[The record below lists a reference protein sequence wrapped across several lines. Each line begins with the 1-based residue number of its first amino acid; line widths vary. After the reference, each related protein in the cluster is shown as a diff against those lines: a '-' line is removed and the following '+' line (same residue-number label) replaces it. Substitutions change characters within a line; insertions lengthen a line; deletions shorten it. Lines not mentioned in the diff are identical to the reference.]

1 MTVSNFL
8 SKVFL
13 WMFIGLM
20 VTFAT
25 GVVVS
30 NNVNALEFV
39 FSSGGYW
46 VLVLAE
52 VVTVIVLSARIQKMS
67 STGARFGFIFYSF
80 LTGLTFSSVFVVY
93 KITSIIAVFLIT
105 SIIML
110 VFAVIGAKT
119 KMDLSKFGTYLLM
132 ALFGIVIAGVINV
145 FVDNGTFDFVL
156 CSLGILIF
164 VGYIAYDVQ
173 KVKIIYEQ
181 NPSAD
186 NLAIYGALNLY
197 LDFINIFL
205 YLLRLFGS
213 SDND

>member
-13 WMFIGLM
+13 WMFVGLM

-25 GVVVS
+25 GVLVS
-30 NNVNALEFV
+30 NSVDALEFI
-39 FSSGGYW
+39 FSDGGYW
-46 VLVLAE
+46 ILIIAE
-52 VVTVIVLSARIQKMS
+52 FVTVIVLSARMQKMS
-67 STGARFGFIFYSF
+67 PTAAKFGFIFYSF
-80 LTGLTFSSVFVVY
+80 LTGLTFSAVFVVY

-105 SIIML
+105 SIIMF
-110 VFAVIGAKT
+110 VFAIIGAKT

-132 ALFGIVIAGVINV
+132 ALLGIIIAGIINI
-145 FVDNGTFDFVL
+145 FVDNGTFDMVL
-156 CSLGILIF
+156 CSISILVF

-173 KVKIIYEQ
+173 KVKTIYEQ

-205 YLLRLFGS
+205 DLLRLFGS
-213 SDND
+213 SDNN

>member
-30 NNVNALEFV
+30 NSIDALEFV
-39 FSSGGYW
+39 FSGGGYW
-46 VLVLAE
+46 ILVIAE
-52 VVTVIVLSARIQKMS
+52 FVTVVVLTARMQKMS
-67 STGARFGFIFYSF
+67 PTGAKFGFIFYSF
-80 LTGLTFSSVFVVY
+80 LTGLTFSAVFVVY
-93 KITSIIAVFLIT
+93 KITSILAVFLIT
-105 SIIML
+105 AVIMF
-110 VFAVIGAKT
+110 VFAIIGAKT

-132 ALFGIVIAGVINV
+132 ALLGIIIAGIINI
-145 FVDNGTFDFVL
+145 FVDNGTFNLVL
-156 CSLGILIF
+156 CSISILVF

-173 KVKIIYEQ
+173 KVKSMYEQ
-181 NPSAD
+181 NLSAE

-205 YLLRLFGS
+205 DLLRLFGS
-213 SDND
+213 SDNN

>member
-39 FSSGGYW
+39 FSGGGYW
-46 VLVLAE
+46 LLIIAE

-67 STGARFGFIFYSF
+67 ATGAKFGFIFYSF

-93 KITSIIAVFLIT
+93 KLTSIIAVFLIT
-105 SIIML
+105 SVIML
-110 VFAVIGAKT
+110 IFAIIGAKT

-132 ALFGIVIAGVINV
+132 ALLGIIIAGVINI
-145 FVDNGTFDFVL
+145 FVDNGTFDLVL
-156 CSLGILIF
+156 CSIGILVF

-205 YLLRLFGS
+205 YLLRLFGG